1 MKVKDIVEVTL
12 LYVGVPAV
20 TLYPLGFVGLFIQLW
35 RDNFFPYYDFNMIW
49 NAVAM
54 VPHIEVV
61 GTGVQLLYF
70 SLVATV
76 LGVGVASLTSSF
88 LAKRR
93 AAEKEP
99 GNWKGWWLLY
109 LLVLLPAAAFLAYN
123 SVYVDAWHD
132 ILFLAGFL
140 VFSTGGGVLIGHVK
154 VWGHDQ
160 WFFPGLT
167 AAYVAAVFAALCIAA
182 LNAPTLPLVEV
193 NAESDVLPDCS
204 ELPKDRTFVK
214 VSEAPNLLYLYNESG
229 FFAFSVF
236 DVQPLRYHKDCPVL
250 RTQG

>member
-1 MKVKDIVEVTL
+1 MKVKDLVEVAL

-35 RDNFFPYYDFNMIW
+35 RDNFFPYYDFNTIW
-49 NAVAM
+49 NAVAI
-54 VPHIEVV
+54 VPNTVVV

-70 SLVATV
+70 SLIATL
-76 LGVGVASLTSSF
+76 LGVGVASLASSF

-123 SVYVDAWHD
+123 SVYVDTRYD
-132 ILFLAGFL
+132 VLFLAGFL
-140 VFSTGGGVLIGHVK
+140 AFSAGGGVLIGHVK
-154 VWGHDQ
+154 VRGHDQ
-160 WFFPGLT
+160 WFFPGLA

-182 LNAPTLPLVEV
+182 LDAPTLPLVEV
-193 NAESDVLPDCS
+193 KAESDVLPDCS

-229 FFAFSVF
+229 FFALSVF

>member
-1 MKVKDIVEVTL
+1 MKATDVVEVAL

-20 TLYPLGFVGLFIQLW
+20 TLYPLGFIGLFIQLW

-54 VPHIEVV
+54 VPNTEVV

-70 SLVATV
+70 SLVATL
-76 LGVGVASLTSSF
+76 LGIGVASLTSSF

-109 LLVLLPAAAFLAYN
+109 LLILLPAAAFLAYN
-123 SVYVDAWHD
+123 SIYVNAWYD
-132 ILFLAGFL
+132 ILFLASFL
-140 VFSTGGGVLIGHVK
+140 VFSTRGGVLIGHVK
-154 VWGHDQ
+154 VRGHDQ
-160 WFFPGLT
+160 WFFPGLA
-167 AAYVAAVFAALCIAA
+167 AAYVAAAFAAVCIAA
-182 LNAPTLPLVEV
+182 LNAPTLPLVEA
-193 NAESDVLPDCS
+193 NAESDTLPHCS
-204 ELPKDRTFVK
+204 ELPKERTVAK
-214 VSEAPNLLYLYNESG
+214 VSAAPNLVYLYNESG
-229 FFAFSVF
+229 FFALSVF
-236 DVQPLRYHKDCPVL
+236 DVQPLQYHKDCPVL

>member
-1 MKVKDIVEVTL
+1 
-12 LYVGVPAV
+12 
-20 TLYPLGFVGLFIQLW
+20 
-35 RDNFFPYYDFNMIW
+35 
-49 NAVAM
+49 
-54 VPHIEVV
+54 
-61 GTGVQLLYF
+61 
-70 SLVATV
+70 
-76 LGVGVASLTSSF
+76 VGVASLTSSF
-88 LAKRR
+88 LANRR

-99 GNWKGWWLLY
+99 GHWKGLWLLY
-109 LLVLLPAAAFLAYN
+109 LLILLPAAVFLAYN

-154 VWGHDQ
+154 VRGHDQ
-160 WFFPGLT
+160 WFFPGLA

-182 LNAPTLPLVEV
+182 LNSPTLPLVEV
-193 NAESDVLPDCS
+193 QAESDFLPDCA

-236 DVQPLRYHKDCPVL
+236 DVQPLRYHKDCPAL

>member
-1 MKVKDIVEVTL
+1 M
-12 LYVGVPAV
+12 
-20 TLYPLGFVGLFIQLW
+20 
-35 RDNFFPYYDFNMIW
+35 
-49 NAVAM
+49 
-54 VPHIEVV
+54 

-70 SLVATV
+70 SPVATL
-76 LGVGVASLTSSF
+76 LGIGVASLTSSF

-99 GNWKGWWLLY
+99 GKWKGWWLLY
-109 LLVLLPAAAFLAYN
+109 LLILLPAAAFLAYN
-123 SVYVDAWHD
+123 SIYANAWYD
-132 ILFLAGFL
+132 ILFLASFL

-154 VWGHDQ
+154 VRGHDQ
-160 WFFPGLT
+160 WFFPGLA

-193 NAESDVLPDCS
+193 KAESDALPDCS

-214 VSEAPNLLYLYNESG
+214 VSEAPNLLYLYNQSG
-229 FFAFSVF
+229 FFALSVF

>member
-1 MKVKDIVEVTL
+1 M
-12 LYVGVPAV
+12 
-20 TLYPLGFVGLFIQLW
+20 
-35 RDNFFPYYDFNMIW
+35 
-49 NAVAM
+49 
-54 VPHIEVV
+54 

-70 SLVATV
+70 SPVATS
-76 LGVGVASLTSSF
+76 LGIGVASLTSSF

-93 AAEKEP
+93 AAEKEL
-99 GNWKGWWLLY
+99 GKWKGWWLLY
-109 LLVLLPAAAFLAYN
+109 LLILLPAAAFLAYN
-123 SVYVDAWHD
+123 SIYANAWYD
-132 ILFLAGFL
+132 ILFLASFL

-154 VWGHDQ
+154 VRGHDQ
-160 WFFPGLT
+160 WFFPGLA

-182 LNAPTLPLVEV
+182 LNTPTLPLVEV
-193 NAESDVLPDCS
+193 KAESDALPDCP

>member
-1 MKVKDIVEVTL
+1 M
-12 LYVGVPAV
+12 
-20 TLYPLGFVGLFIQLW
+20 
-35 RDNFFPYYDFNMIW
+35 
-49 NAVAM
+49 
-54 VPHIEVV
+54 

-70 SLVATV
+70 SPVATL
-76 LGVGVASLTSSF
+76 LGIGVASLTSSF

-93 AAEKEP
+93 AAEKEL
-99 GNWKGWWLLY
+99 GKWKGWWLLY
-109 LLVLLPAAAFLAYN
+109 LLILLPAAAFLAYN
-123 SVYVDAWHD
+123 SIYANAWYD
-132 ILFLAGFL
+132 ILFLASFL

-154 VWGHDQ
+154 VRGHDQ
-160 WFFPGLT
+160 WFFPGLA

-182 LNAPTLPLVEV
+182 LNTPTLPLVEV
-193 NAESDVLPDCS
+193 KAESDALPDCP